1 MAIIRTLFLALLL
14 AVIGSCNVTRVVK
27 PLEKGEKTLSASF
40 GGPGIIFH
48 GAPLPLP
55 LTSISYAQGLD
66 TGLTLSAGIHTTS
79 LAFGVMQ
86 ADVMLGI
93 QVLKTK
99 SEKFGITA
107 SPGMHFLYDFD
118 GKNFRN
124 YPQLEALCWWQYGEK
139 PNLFYGGTGTWVE
152 LQRTKAHGQVQQN
165 EFLPWA
171 MVGHQFN
178 RPKWTYTTEIK
189 YLGFQHT
196 SNKLVVDYISPGN
209 QGALGFYFGISRR
222 LVK

>member
-1 MAIIRTLFLALLL
+1 MLA
-14 AVIGSCNVTRVVK
+14 AFASCNVTRVVK
-27 PLEKGEKTLSASF
+27 PLEKGEKTLSGSF
-40 GGPGIIFH
+40 GGPGIVFA

-55 LTSISYAQGLD
+55 LTSLSYAHGLD
-66 TGLTLSAGIHTTS
+66 TGLTLSVGLHTTS

-86 ADVMLGI
+86 ADAMLGI

-107 SPGMHFLYDFD
+107 SPGMHFMYDFN

-139 PNLFYGGTGTWVE
+139 PNLFYGGAGTWVE
-152 LQRTKAHGQVQQN
+152 LLRTKAHGQVQNN
-165 EFLPWA
+165 ELLPWV
-171 MVGHQFN
+171 MIGHQFH
-178 RPKWTYTTEIK
+178 RPKWSYTTEIK
-189 YLGFQHT
+189 YLGFQNKST
-196 SNKLVVDYISPGN
+196 KLVVDYISPGHR
-209 QGALGFYFGISRR
+209 GALGFYFGISRR